1 MRQATVY
8 LFILAAIVFSLS
20 CATGGGINNTNS
32 VVVNTTRS
40 SPEAT
45 PTAPDSAPVAV
56 LTLGKEL
63 YAQNCMICHK
73 ESGKGGRLTL
83 GGKSLNVEDLT
94 EAKFVKATDEKLIGY
109 VTNGIEDEG
118 MPAFKAK
125 LTAAEIKAIIDH
137 VRTLQK
143 STDTTVFLQTEPRA
157 PRYSIPIPRS
167 LSDIRRKA
175 C

>member
-1 MRQATVY
+1 MRQSTLY
-8 LFILAAIVFSLS
+8 LFIFAAIVFSVS
-20 CATGGGINNTNS
+20 CATGGVTNNTNS
-32 VVVNTTRS
+32 VVVNNTRS

-45 PTAPDSAPVAV
+45 PMTPVAA

-118 MPAFKAK
+118 MPAFKDK
-125 LTAAEIKAIIDH
+125 LTAAEIKAVIDH
-137 VRTLQK
+137 VRTLQS
-143 STDTTVFLQTEPRA
+143 STDMTGFLQTEPRA
-157 PRYSIPIPRS
+157 PK
-167 LSDIRRKA
+167 L
-175 C
+175 